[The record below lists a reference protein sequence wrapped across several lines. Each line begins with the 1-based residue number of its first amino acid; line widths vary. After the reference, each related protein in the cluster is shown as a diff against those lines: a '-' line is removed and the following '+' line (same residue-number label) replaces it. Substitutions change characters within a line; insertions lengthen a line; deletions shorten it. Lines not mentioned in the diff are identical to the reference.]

1 MGAYRDTFLLN
12 KTLELKNK
20 YNTNLF
26 IETGTNDGDSLKIL
40 SQHFYALYSCELFEN
55 SYNIA
60 KENVKNLNN
69 VKIYNVPSSIFME
82 NICEELK

>member
-55 SYNIA
+55 SYNIF
-60 KENVKNLNN
+60 LH
-69 VKIYNVPSSIFME
+69 ISIFPYISNSFC
-82 NICEELK
+82 NIMIYLICRGKS